1 MNLRIFKFNAKEMAS
16 LPETETYSHGS
27 KPSVLSLLFRD
38 SGRIQFQTIVVTQ
51 KYGKKI
57 MTSLYASSKLC
68 GWFIY
73 EFSEGITR
81 ISMAKWYRRYQL

>member
-51 KYGKKI
+51 KYGKK
-57 MTSLYASSKLC
+57 S
-68 GWFIY
+68 
-73 EFSEGITR
+73 
-81 ISMAKWYRRYQL
+81 